1 MRPSSIIKTRRRTLA
16 EARRTTCDVRR
27 RRREHGERQWW
38 RGRDLKP
45 FQPPSLR
52 SPNRP
57 HAEYARQCKITRRNT
72 ADTVLLVQWQTGRAR
87 VSGSG
92 GARHTHGAQR
102 EKVAGPRQRGHARAH
117 GRGRNGRKCVEV
129 GIRANKTF
137 RRAGG
142 GPWAAQERRA
152 ATDLEEIL
160 SSPGIF
166 GSQKIPALEFL
177 FFRLGKCRFRL
188 RRHRPAGSRWV
199 IGT

>member
-1 MRPSSIIKTRRRTLA
+1 MVRGNGGAEGTLH
-16 EARRTTCDVRR
+16 RFSRFSV
-27 RRREHGERQWW
+27 
-38 RGRDLKP
+38 
-45 FQPPSLR
+45 R

-57 HAEYARQCKITRRNT
+57 HAEYARQCKITRRNA
-72 ADTVLLVQWQTGRAR
+72 ADTFLLVQWQTGRVR

-102 EKVAGPRQRGHARAH
+102 GKVAGPRQRGHARAH

-166 GSQKIPALEFL
+166 GSKKIPALEFL
-177 FFRLGKCRFRL
+177 FLRLGKCRFRL
-188 RRHRPAGSRWV
+188 RRHCPLAEARPNIQLAR
-199 IGT
+199 

>member
-1 MRPSSIIKTRRRTLA
+1 MTKTRHRTLA
-16 EARRTTCDVRR
+16 EALRSTSDVRR
-27 RRREHGERQWW
+27 RRREHGERQWCGADGTLH
-38 RGRDLKP
+38 RFSR
-45 FQPPSLR
+45 FSVR

-57 HAEYARQCKITRRNT
+57 HAEYARQCKITRRNA
-72 ADTVLLVQWQTGRAR
+72 ADTFLLVQWQTGRAR

-102 EKVAGPRQRGHARAH
+102 GKVAGPRQRGHARAH

-177 FFRLGKCRFRL
+177 FLRLGKCRFRL
-188 RRHRPAGSRWV
+188 ILMMDS
-199 IGT
+199 

>member
-1 MRPSSIIKTRRRTLA
+1 MRCNGGAEGTLHRFSRFSA
-16 EARRTTCDVRR
+16 
-27 RRREHGERQWW
+27 
-38 RGRDLKP
+38 
-45 FQPPSLR
+45 R

-57 HAEYARQCKITRRNT
+57 HAEYARQCKITRRNA
-72 ADTVLLVQWQTGRAR
+72 ADTFLLVQWQTGRAR

-102 EKVAGPRQRGHARAH
+102 GKVAGPRQRGHARAH

-177 FFRLGKCRFRL
+177 FFRLGKCRLSEGRPPPLPNVRL
-188 RRHRPAGSRWV
+188 PTLCSQQGN
-199 IGT
+199 IIKTMGGNPF